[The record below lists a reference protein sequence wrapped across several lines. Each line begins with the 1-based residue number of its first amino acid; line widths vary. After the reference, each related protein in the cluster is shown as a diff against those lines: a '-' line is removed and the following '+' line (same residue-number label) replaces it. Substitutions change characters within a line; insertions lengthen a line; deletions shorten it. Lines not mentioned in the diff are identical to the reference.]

1 MADTMRLG
9 RIGRNTVGVRIPLPP
24 PNKVKDLERIK
35 MPKDTKIRKMV
46 KKITDELE
54 KLISSNS
61 IGSYRQTL

>member
-1 MADTMRLG
+1 
-9 RIGRNTVGVRIPLPP
+9 
-24 PNKVKDLERIK
+24 LERIK